1 MLPLQPLCANRSP
14 LNCFSPHFSRE
25 RLCQPQC
32 CRVTGPRLSRHP
44 SGIPGKRLRLGLLSA
59 GLLGFSRRSL
69 GLAALGSAPR
79 AAGHPGSPLGS
90 EGSEGSEG
98 SALVQAHLSL
108 GSLHIAGQSEASWCC
123 GHSVCVSPKP
133 DPDGTSILHFQ
144 PPKPRKTFPLL
155 MSHPVPG
162 GGGQMATPDV
172 KDVDA

>member
-32 CRVTGPRLSRHP
+32 CLVTGHRPSRHP
-44 SGIPGKRLRLGLLSA
+44 SGIPGKRLRLGLLSVA
-59 GLLGFSRRSL
+59 CWDSADAAWGWLRLAQPPGFT
-69 GLAALGSAPR
+69 GY
-79 AAGHPGSPLGS
+79 PGSPS
-90 EGSEGSEG
+90 SSEGSEG
-98 SALVQAHLSL
+98 SAVVQAHLHL

-133 DPDGTSILHFQ
+133 DPDGTSILYFQ

-155 MSHPVPG
+155 MSHPVPSG
-162 GGGQMATPDV
+162 GGTDGHA
-172 KDVDA
+172 